1 MRELKAY
8 ISEASVNE
16 VVEALRSAGFLSMSI
31 AHVKYTQ
38 KKDIHILGPHA
49 GLPVTHSEMA
59 KLEIV
64 CNKENVQEV
73 VKILSE
79 HGETGDGTIYVSEVQ
94 QMFKVRTGKEGRQ
107 DLF

>member
-1 MRELKAY
+1 VREVKAY
-8 ISEASVNE
+8 IRETSVNE
-16 VVEALRSAGFLSMSI
+16 VVEALRSGGFPSMSI

-38 KKDIHILGPHA
+38 KGDIHMLGPHA

-64 CNKENVQEV
+64 CKKEDVQEV

-79 HGETGDGTIYVSEVQ
+79 HGETGNGIIYVSEVQ
-94 QMFKVRTGKEGRQ
+94 QIFKV
-107 DLF
+107 